1 MVIVIE
7 EVQGFARSRP
17 DELTPHGLQLG
28 GGGLQNFRCGVKR
41 NMIAGPG
48 TFNRCTDQHDPYSRK
63 PDECLEVPVFIFTP
77 ERVGAEEIME
87 QRSRPGRVSYN
98 DAMWL
103 IASSMRHL
111 GGHAAL

>member
-1 MVIVIE
+1 M
-7 EVQGFARSRP
+7 
-17 DELTPHGLQLG
+17 
-28 GGGLQNFRCGVKR
+28 KR

-48 TFNRCTDQHDPYSRK
+48 TFNRCADQYDPYSRK